1 MYGWAGT
8 LLRVDLGDGKARRTE
23 TAERLRHGLL
33 GGRGVN
39 SRLLYDHTGPQTH
52 PLGPESL
59 LIFGTGPL
67 AGTLAPSCARCTV
80 TAKSPLTGI
89 LGDANF
95 GGFFARAMKKAG
107 LDHIVITG
115 RAPAPVYLH
124 ITSGATEIRDA
135 SHLWGLTIPEAE
147 ARLKQELCDPQA
159 QIALIGPA
167 GENMVY
173 TACVSHRYNVAGRT
187 GMGAVMG
194 SKNLKA
200 VCVSG
205 RGKIAVA
212 HPEAFARERS
222 TWLKKIKENPFT
234 RFFSTFGSAGPL
246 DKEDASGLLAVKNFS
261 QAGGFEGV
269 EMVSAGYLRTFF
281 TRSHACHACPVHC
294 IQSFEVSEG
303 PYAGTRGTKMPEGCN
318 SSCGPSCGN
327 SDPGSLFKLNNLANA
342 YGLDILDF
350 GLLTA
355 TAMDWYEHGIIDD
368 THTEGIQLNWGNHR
382 SMVALMEKIAL
393 RRGFGALLADGA
405 VRAAATLG
413 PAAQELVSS
422 CKGMVFGGVDPRVI
436 RGSAL
441 CYATG
446 TRGGDHLR
454 GGILIELPGPDGRT
468 GIPPEEALEKYGTT
482 DVLDP
487 GSYNKSAA
495 AVYNQDMYTIA
506 DCLEVC
512 KFITAHNSFG
522 ITMDDM
528 AAMLHAVTDLH
539 LDCGAMHRTAQRVF
553 TLERAYLVREG
564 ITPADDV
571 LQGKWVKD
579 AVKGGPYDGRTIE
592 PDKWQGML
600 EDYYRARGWDAASG
614 IPTRQTLEML
624 GLADIADDLRQR
636 GFTLG

>member
-1 MYGWAGT
+1 MYGWTGK
-8 LLRVDLGDGKARRTE
+8 LLRVDLSSGRICREQTDEA
-23 TAERLRHGLL
+23 LRHNFL

-39 SRLLYDHTGPQTH
+39 SKLLYDHTGPQTQA
-52 PLGPESL
+52 LGPDNVV
-59 LIFGTGPL
+59 IFGTGPL
-67 AGTLAPSCARCTV
+67 AGTLAPSCSRCTV

-95 GGFFARAMKKAG
+95 GGFFAPVMRKAG
-107 LDHIVITG
+107 FDHIVITG
-115 RAPAPVYLH
+115 RAAAPVYLH
-124 ITSGATEIRDA
+124 VTAQAIEIRNA

-147 ARLKQELCDPQA
+147 TRLKAELADSHA

-205 RGKIAVA
+205 RGKISVA
-212 HPEAFARERS
+212 HQQDFERERKN
-222 TWLKKIKENPFT
+222 WLRKTRENPFT
-234 RFFSTFGSAGPL
+234 NYFGTFGSAGPL
-246 DKEDASGLLAVKNFS
+246 DKEAESGLLAVKNFS
-261 QAGGFEGV
+261 QAGEFAGV
-269 EMVSAGYLRTFF
+269 EMVSAGHLKKFF

-294 IQSFEVSEG
+294 IQSFEVTEG
-303 PYAGTRGTKMPEGCN
+303 AYAGTRGTKMPEGCN

-327 SDPGSLFKLNNLANA
+327 ADPGSLFKLNNMANA

-350 GLLTA
+350 GLLMA
-355 TAMDWYEHGIIDD
+355 TAMDWYEHGIITDAD
-368 THTEGIQLNWGNHR
+368 TGGIPLTWGNHQ
-382 SMVALMEKIAL
+382 SMVAMLENIAF
-393 RRGFGALLADGA
+393 RRGFGAVLADGA
-405 VRAAATLG
+405 VRAAEQLG
-413 PAAQELVSS
+413 PGARELVSS
-422 CKGMVFGGVDPRVI
+422 CKGMIFGGVDPRVI

-441 CYATG
+441 CYATA

-454 GGILIELPGPDGRT
+454 GGILIELPGPGGRPAL
-468 GIPPEEALEKYGTT
+468 PPEEALEKYGTL

-487 GSYNKSAA
+487 GSYNKSSG

-512 KFITAHNSFG
+512 KFITSHSSFG

-528 AAMLHAVTDLH
+528 AAMLYAVTGLSLTRED
-539 LDCGAMHRTAQRVF
+539 MRRTAQRVF
-553 TLERAYLVREG
+553 TLERAYIIREG
-564 ITPADDV
+564 ITRADDV

-579 AVKGGPYDGRTIE
+579 AVNGGPYDGALIDPE
-592 PDKWQGML
+592 KWQGML
-600 EDYYRARGWDAASG
+600 TDYYRARGWDGATG

-624 GLADIADDLRQR
+624 GLDDVADDLQQR
-636 GFTLG
+636 GFNSA